1 MNDDMGKIRS
11 EKDKWFSEKFI
22 KQSSSSGAQS
32 PPLKRN
38 KLPLYTPVD
47 VENKYL
53 EDIGFPGEFPYTRGV
68 YPGMYLDKL
77 WVMRQIAGYG
87 TARETNQRFKYL
99 LEHGETGITAVF
111 DFPTVM
117 GLDSD
122 NPMAEGEVGRC
133 GVSIDSVEDMRV
145 LFDGIPIDRVHVALL
160 SSYPSSPAIFAAYIA
175 MAMEKGLPIDTLAGS
190 IQNHFLAFYTA
201 LPKCAKIPPR
211 DAVRIAVDTFE
222 YCSRYMPRWTPINIT
237 AHVIRESGATMI
249 QELSYCLANAMAYV
263 EAALERGLDIDSFG
277 PKLAFYFTA
286 GMNLFEE
293 VAKYRAARRLWAKI
307 MKERYNAQ
315 NPASQMIRFH
325 AQGSAFTV
333 TAEQPLNNLVRSTIQ
348 TLAAALGGAQSINVN
363 PFDESLSIPSEES
376 VRLAL
381 RTSQIVAYETGIT
394 ETIDPLGGS
403 YYVEALT
410 NKIEDEAKQLLKSI
424 EEMGDGSMLN
434 GVIKGIESG
443 YFLREVSNAA
453 YDYNKEVESGER
465 VVVGLNRYKVE
476 EDIPIELLTVDSELE
491 KIQVE
496 NLKKLKRNRDEK
508 KVDETIEKV
517 KEGAEGKENL
527 IPLMIEAIRA
537 NVTVGEITDSIVNVF
552 GIYQP
557 RSGII

>member
-1 MNDDMGKIRS
+1 M
-11 EKDKWFSEKFI
+11 
-22 KQSSSSGAQS
+22 
-32 PPLKRN
+32 
-38 KLPLYTPVD
+38 
-47 VENKYL
+47 
-53 EDIGFPGEFPYTRGV
+53 
-68 YPGMYLDKL
+68 
-77 WVMRQIAGYG
+77 
-87 TARETNQRFKYL
+87 
-99 LEHGETGITAVF
+99 
-111 DFPTVM
+111 
-117 GLDSD
+117 
-122 NPMAEGEVGRC
+122 
-133 GVSIDSVEDMRV
+133 
-145 LFDGIPIDRVHVALL
+145 
-160 SSYPSSPAIFAAYIA
+160 
-175 MAMEKGLPIDTLAGS
+175 
-190 IQNHFLAFYTA
+190 
-201 LPKCAKIPPR
+201 
-211 DAVRIAVDTFE
+211 
-222 YCSRYMPRWTPINIT
+222 
-237 AHVIRESGATMI
+237 
-249 QELSYCLANAMAYV
+249 ANAMAYV

-410 NKIEDEAKQLLKSI
+410 NKIEDEAKQLLKII

-465 VVVGLNRYKVE
+465 VVVGLNRYRVE

-496 NLKKLKRNRDEK
+496 NLKKLKSTRDEK
-508 KVDETIEKV
+508 RVHKTLEKV

-552 GIYQP
+552 GLYLP